1 LFTAETASRGVARAT
16 LAYELDG
23 AALGMI
29 SGDGALDDLSA
40 FRTNRHERRPSGA
53 ILLAQS
59 RRNDRGDLAMLGE
72 DKFQRVV
79 EASAR
84 VHLGSA
90 HQLVLDFY
98 RREKLAEQAY
108 HVLGETR
115 VTLAERIGNLRY
127 RLAQVL
133 GSRFAIR
140 NVLGHFA
147 EPVHVI
153 DKNNQPRR
161 PRRLEIRKR
170 STHIGGAHDFAH
182 RAEMRE
188 SRRPEA
194 ALENYRP

>member
-29 SGDGALDDLSA
+29 SGDGTLDDLAA

-59 RRNDRGDLAMLGE
+59 RRDDRGDLAMLGE

-79 EASAR
+79 EATAR
-84 VHLGSA
+84 THLRRA
-90 HQLVLDFY
+90 HQLVLALY
-98 RREKLAEQAY
+98 RCEKFAEQAY

-127 RLAQVL
+127 RLAPIL

-140 NVLGHFA
+140 NVVVHCA
-147 EPVHVI
+147 E
-153 DKNNQPRR
+153 
-161 PRRLEIRKR
+161 
-170 STHIGGAHDFAH
+170 
-182 RAEMRE
+182 
-188 SRRPEA
+188 
-194 ALENYRP
+194 